1 MIRFVGSA
9 YVLLSGCSVVL
20 FSLLAK
26 TASTVGQTVM
36 LGIAGTLFSSVVFIL
51 GVALIM
57 ETSA

>member
-26 TASTVGQTVM
+26 TASTVGETVM
-36 LGIAGTLFSSVVFIL
+36 LGIVGTLFSSVVFIL